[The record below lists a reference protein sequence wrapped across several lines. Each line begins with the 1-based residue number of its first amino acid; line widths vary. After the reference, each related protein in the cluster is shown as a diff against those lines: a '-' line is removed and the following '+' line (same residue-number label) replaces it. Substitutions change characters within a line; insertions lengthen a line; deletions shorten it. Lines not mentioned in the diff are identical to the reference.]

1 MRKNLKIRMNSGLIL
16 NNNETMEL
24 IVLFIPA
31 NSLSRDLG
39 LKVRVDKQELL
50 DLNINC
56 NTLIDRKS
64 GVNFSH
70 YIRERVKY

>member
-1 MRKNLKIRMNSGLIL
+1 MKSSISSQRKINFFFF
-16 NNNETMEL
+16 
-24 IVLFIPA
+24 FIPA

-50 DLNINC
+50 DLNINF
-56 NTLIDRKS
+56 NTFINRNSGID
-64 GVNFSH
+64 FSP

>member
-1 MRKNLKIRMNSGLIL
+1 M
-16 NNNETMEL
+16 
-24 IVLFIPA
+24 
-31 NSLSRDLG
+31 G

-64 GVNFSH
+64 GVDFSH

>member
-1 MRKNLKIRMNSGLIL
+1 MKSSISSQRKINFFLLS
-16 NNNETMEL
+16 
-24 IVLFIPA
+24 IPA
-31 NSLSRDLG
+31 NALSRDLG

-64 GVNFSH
+64 GVDFSP

>member
-1 MRKNLKIRMNSGLIL
+1 MKSSISSQRKINFF
-16 NNNETMEL
+16 
-24 IVLFIPA
+24 LFFIST
-31 NSLSRDLG
+31 NSLSKDLA

-64 GVNFSH
+64 GVDFSH

>member
-1 MRKNLKIRMNSGLIL
+1 MKSSISSQRKINFFLLS
-16 NNNETMEL
+16 
-24 IVLFIPA
+24 IPA
-31 NSLSRDLG
+31 NALSRDLG

-64 GVNFSH
+64 GVDFSH